1 MGKSFACFICLTA
14 VMLLNHPAQAAH
26 ISFQDTLTPPSF
38 QADYLVT
45 GAEPSSAVLA
55 VTLAGDCTLGGTES
69 ASKKAGSLLS
79 IAKNNGLSYPFSGL
93 LQLFSTDDLTLVNLE
108 GVLSDSSQGE
118 NTDKAFAF
126 RGPAEFAKMLPLGSV
141 EAVNLSNNHFDD
153 YGKAGRDATIAALE
167 EQGVAYAGNEWLC
180 VYRFD
185 QGKIGLAG
193 IRGSLTEDKK
203 KIISRQIALLKEA
216 GCQIIIYSLHA
227 GQEYAFKHN
236 GMQKD
241 MARYLI
247 DAGADVVAGHHPH
260 VAQGIE
266 IYKNRLIFY
275 SLGNCVFGG
284 NQDPRESDALAARI
298 VFSLEGGKLSSLQT
312 ALYPIRFTGSQRG
325 NSFRPGLLTGK
336 QAEELLKKV
345 QQDTTFPIPAYV
357 ENTGALLP
365 KIPAE

>member
-1 MGKSFACFICLTA
+1 MGKSFTRFVCFSA
-14 VMLLNHPAQAAH
+14 VMLLASPAHAAH
-26 ISFQDTLTPPSF
+26 VSFQDTLTPPSF
-38 QADYLVT
+38 EADYLVT
-45 GAEPSSAVLA
+45 DEEPFSAVLT

-69 ASKKAGSLLS
+69 ASKKTGSLLDTVE
-79 IAKNNGLSYPFSGL
+79 KRGLAYPFSGL

-118 NTDKAFAF
+118 NTDKEFAF

-153 YGKAGRDATIAALE
+153 YGKTGRDATIAALE
-167 EQGVAYAGNEWLC
+167 EQGIAYAGNEWLC

-203 KIISRQIALLKEA
+203 KIISRQIALLRDA

-236 GMQKD
+236 GMQRD
-241 MARYLI
+241 MARFLI

-260 VAQGIE
+260 VVQGVE

-298 VFSLEGGKLSSLQT
+298 VFCLEGGRLARLQA
-312 ALYPIRFTGSQRG
+312 ALYPIRFTGDKSG
-325 NSFRPGLLTGK
+325 NSFCPGLLTGK
-336 QAEELLKKV
+336 QAESLLKKV
-345 QQDTTFPIPAYV
+345 QNDTAFPFPAY
-357 ENTGALLP
+357 EEYTGALLP
-365 KIPAE
+365 KIPVE

>member
-1 MGKSFACFICLTA
+1 MGKTFTRFICLMA
-14 VMLLNHPAQAAH
+14 VMLLASPAYAAYV
-26 ISFQDTLTPPSF
+26 SFPDSMAPPFF
-38 QADYLVT
+38 QSDYLVT
-45 GAEPSSAVLA
+45 ENEPPLAVLT

-69 ASKKAGSLLS
+69 ASKKEGSL
-79 IAKNNGLSYPFSGL
+79 IHTVEKKGLAYPFSGL
-93 LQLFSTDDLTLVNLE
+93 LPLFSRDDITLVNLE
-108 GVLSDSSQGE
+108 GVLSDSSEGE
-118 NTDKAFAF
+118 NTDKEFAF
-126 RGPAEFAKMLPLGSV
+126 RGPAEFAKMLTLSSV

-153 YGKAGRDATIAALE
+153 YGKAGRDATIASLE
-167 EQGVAYAGNEWLC
+167 NQGVAYSGNEWLC

-193 IRGSLTEDKK
+193 IRGSLSEDKK
-203 KIISRQIALLKEA
+203 KNIARQISLLKEA

-227 GQEYAFKHN
+227 GQEYAEKHN
-236 GMQKD
+236 GMQRD
-241 MARYLI
+241 IAHFLI

-284 NQDPRESDALAARI
+284 NQDPRESDALAVRI
-298 VFSLEGGKLSSLQT
+298 MFTLEGGKLVSLQP
-312 ALYPIRFTGSQRG
+312 ALYPIRFTGSQSK
-325 NSFRPGLLTGK
+325 NTFRPSLLTGK
-336 QAEELLKKV
+336 QAESLLKKV
-345 QQDTTFPIPAYV
+345 QEDTSFPLPIYV

>member
-1 MGKSFACFICLTA
+1 M
-14 VMLLNHPAQAAH
+14 
-26 ISFQDTLTPPSF
+26 TPPSF
-38 QADYLVT
+38 KADYLVT
-45 GAEPSSAVLA
+45 DREPPLA
-55 VTLAGDCTLGGTES
+55 KLTVTLAGDCTLGGTES
-69 ASKKAGSLLS
+69 AGKKAGSMLG
-79 IAKNNGLSYPFSGL
+79 IVERNGLAYPFSGL
-93 LQLFSTDDLTLVNLE
+93 LPLFSRDDLTLVNLE

-118 NTDKAFAF
+118 NTDKEFAF

-141 EAVNLSNNHFDD
+141 EAVNLSNNHYDD
-153 YGKAGRDATIAALE
+153 YGKAGRDLTIAALE

-203 KIISRQIALLKEA
+203 GIIARQIALLKEA

-227 GQEYAFKHN
+227 GQEYAARHN
-236 GMQKD
+236 GMQQD

-260 VAQGIE
+260 VAQGVE
-266 IYKNRLIFY
+266 VYKNRLIFY

-284 NQDPRESDALAARI
+284 NRDPRESNALAAQI
-298 VFSLEGGKLSSLQT
+298 TFFLEGGKLTRLQT
-312 ALYPIRFTGSQRG
+312 ALFPIRFTGSQSG
-325 NSFRPGLLTGK
+325 NSFRPFMLTGK

-345 QQDTTFPIPAYV
+345 QQDTFFSLPAYG
-357 ENTGALLP
+357 EDTGVLLP
-365 KIPAE
+365 EIPAE